1 MLEGTTN
8 ESLITTSLS
17 VLRSQVIFL
26 ERVVRGIDDLQGS
39 VNVIAGLSRLS
50 NASLTELA
58 RRVNEQAA
66 KEAGKK

>member
-26 ERVVRGIDDLQGS
+26 ERVERGIDDLQGS